1 MRFCFLL
8 LWMGAFWMPIQAQ
21 VSTQKADQLY
31 GTASFYH
38 DKFEGR
44 RTASGAI
51 FRQDSLTA
59 AHKSLPLG
67 SRVLVTNR
75 ETNLEVEVIINDR
88 MSHRSPHVIDLSK
101 KAALQLGIGRQG
113 FAWVSIELV
122 PELPLPNHSPLPA
135 PAP

>member
-8 LWMGAFWMPIQAQ
+8 LWMGVFWLPTQAQ
-21 VSTQKADQLY
+21 VSTQKAYQLY

-67 SRVLVTNR
+67 TRVLVTNR
-75 ETNLEVEVIINDR
+75 EKTLQVEVVINDR
-88 MSHRSPHVIDLSK
+88 MSHRSPHIIDLSK

-113 FAWVSIELV
+113 FAWVSIDMV
-122 PELPLPNHSPLPA
+122 PKLPLPNPSPA
-135 PAP
+135 PGP

>member
-8 LWMGAFWMPIQAQ
+8 LWIGAFWLPTQAQ
-21 VSTQKADQLY
+21 VSTKKADQLY
-31 GTASFYH
+31 GTASFYS

-67 SRVLVTNR
+67 TRVIVTNR
-75 ETNLEVEVIINDR
+75 EKKLEVEVVINDR
-88 MSHRSPHVIDLSK
+88 MSHRSPHIIDLSK

-113 FAWVSIELV
+113 FAWVSIDMV
-122 PELPLPNHSPLPA
+122 PQLPLPNSSPA
-135 PAP
+135 PVP

>member
-1 MRFCFLL
+1 MRFCLLL
-8 LWMGAFWMPIQAQ
+8 LWFAAFGIPCQGQ
-21 VSTQKADQLY
+21 TSVKKADQLY

-67 SRVLVTNR
+67 TRVLVTNR
-75 ETNLEVEVIINDR
+75 ENTLAVEVVINDR
-88 MSHRSPHVIDLSK
+88 MSHRAPHIIDLSK
-101 KAALQLGIGRQG
+101 NAARQLGIGRQG
-113 FAWVSIELV
+113 YAMVSIEV
-122 PELPLPNHSPLPA
+122 IPTLPLPNNPLLEA
-135 PAP
+135 PNR

>member
-1 MRFCFLL
+1 MRFCLL
-8 LWMGAFWMPIQAQ
+8 LLGMGAFGVQAHGQ
-21 VSTQKADQLY
+21 ITAKKADQLY

-67 SRVLVTNR
+67 TRVLVTNR
-75 ETNLEVEVIINDR
+75 ENTLKIEVVINDR
-88 MSHRSPHVIDLSK
+88 MSHRSPHIIDLSK
-101 KAALQLGIGRQG
+101 NAARQLGIGRLG
-113 FAWVSIELV
+113 YAMVSIEVIPLLPTPNNPLLLE
-122 PELPLPNHSPLPA
+122 PEP
-135 PAP
+135 

>member
-8 LWMGAFWMPIQAQ
+8 LWMGAFWVQAEAQ
-21 VSTQKADQLY
+21 VSTKKADQLY

-44 RTASGAI
+44 RTASGAV

-67 SRVLVTNR
+67 TRVLVTNR
-75 ETNLEVEVIINDR
+75 ENTLTVEVVINDR
-88 MSHRSPHVIDLSK
+88 MSHRSPHIIDLSK
-101 KAALQLGIGRQG
+101 NAARRLSIGRQG
-113 FAWVSIELV
+113 FAMVSIEV
-122 PELPLPNHSPLPA
+122 IPTLPLPNNPLLPA